1 MDLRTSFGRQG
12 EELAAHHYESLG
24 FTVLDRNYRCSEG
37 EIDVVVG
44 RGHLIIFCEVKTR
57 RSSRWGEPSEA
68 VGWRKQQRLR
78 RLAACW
84 LADRRPDHRE
94 VRFDVVSVVVG
105 EAEPE
110 VTLIPDAF

>member
-1 MDLRTSFGRQG
+1 MDLRTTFGRRG
-12 EELAAHHYESLG
+12 EELAAEHYRALG
-24 FTVLDRNYRCSEG
+24 FTVLDRNYRCRDG
-37 EIDVVVG
+37 EIDLVV
-44 RGHLIIFCEVKTR
+44 RRDHLIVFCEVKTR
-57 RSSRWGEPSEA
+57 RTSRWGEPSEA

-94 VRFDVVSVVVG
+94 VRFDVMSVVV
-105 EAEPE
+105 AKDDPE